1 MLNFSVKRLYRFDGE
16 GPLKAVA
23 DVAIGEEFMV
33 KGFRVVEGKKG
44 IFVSGPQQAGNDGKW
59 YPTAYPLNDEVKK
72 EIDKVVM
79 EAFGSGE

>member
-23 DVAIGEEFMV
+23 DVAIGEEFLV

-44 IFVSGPQQAGNDGKW
+44 IFVSI
-59 YPTAYPLNDEVKK
+59 LS
-72 EIDKVVM
+72 KVP
-79 EAFGSGE
+79 AFMHLESE

>member
-1 MLNFSVKRLYRFDGE
+1 MLSYSVKRLYRFDGD

-23 DVAIGEEFMV
+23 DVAIGEEFLV

-44 IFVSGPQQAGNDGKW
+44 VFVSGPQQAGKNGKW
-59 YPTAYPLNDEVKK
+59 YETASPLSDDVRREV
-72 EIDKVVM
+72 EKVVM